1 VRTLFFALLLA
12 NVAFFAWRY
21 YVENYS
27 SRAADPV
34 AQQLQPERVKLVPP
48 EELARMAASRRQGAC
63 LELGPVAA
71 GDAARAEGAVNGLAA
86 GLKVSLRRTEESARW
101 WVYLPPLATRQAAN
115 QRVAELRR
123 QGIEDSSLISDDP
136 QLRNAVSLGVFR
148 SEDAANKRVDDLR
161 RRGVRGAELAQREG
175 APARVYVQL
184 RDAPEPVRSRLGE
197 LKDAFP
203 GAEVRECPAS

>member
-48 EELARMAASRRQGAC
+48 EELARMAASRRQGTC

-86 GLKVSLRRTEESARW
+86 GLKVSVRRTEESARW

-161 RRGVRGAELAQREG
+161 RRGVRGAEIAQREG